1 MEGLRECPRG
11 LLRTIAYTQ
20 LCEAIEKDFGIE
32 LPRKTGKEIPKVID
46 ELINIRAT
54 DPLLKRM
61 AEALRVVHNSTP
73 RELMYKCRTDEKLID
88 GWKALQEYNNHVGQ
102 VNQQSGERG

>member
-1 MEGLRECPRG
+1 MEGLREYPRG

-46 ELINIRAT
+46 EFIDTRVT
-54 DPLLKRM
+54 DPLLEKM
-61 AEALRVVHNSTP
+61 AEALEYIKNEIGSAQYNDADLYNTARGTLKEY
-73 RELMYKCRTDEKLID
+73 RERKDATTS
-88 GWKALQEYNNHVGQ
+88 N
-102 VNQQSGERG
+102 